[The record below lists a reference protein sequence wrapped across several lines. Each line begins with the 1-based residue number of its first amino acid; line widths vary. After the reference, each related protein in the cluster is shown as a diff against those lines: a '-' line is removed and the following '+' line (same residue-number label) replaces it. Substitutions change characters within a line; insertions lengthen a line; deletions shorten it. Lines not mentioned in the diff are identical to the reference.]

1 MMRPGIDDHLFA
13 VIMAGG
19 SGTRFWPRSR
29 ENRPKQLLNITGSA
43 EGGLLK
49 KTIELIKPIIPVSRI
64 KIVTILSQADAVRRT
79 VPQISGE
86 SIIREPLGKNTAPA
100 IGISTLFIER
110 DDPDAIMVVLP
121 SDHCIE
127 DKKKFHQR
135 IMAGAYQ
142 ASQGDFLVTIGIPP
156 RGPETG
162 YGYIE
167 ADALIDE
174 NNMIYAVKSFHEKP
188 DINTAR
194 RFINQGNFFWNSGI
208 FIARA
213 STMLREIAEYL
224 PHNYRWLMKIRSSLG
239 KDEES
244 GVIREAYKEMEAIS
258 IDYGVIEK
266 SKNVLMVAGDFGWND
281 VGSWPSAAQ
290 YWPMD
295 SDNNAFIGELIN
307 LDSSQC
313 IVYSPKKLVA
323 LVGVEDLIIVEEDDA
338 LLVCKRGRSQDVRRL
353 VEILRSQG
361 RDKIL

>member
-1 MMRPGIDDHLFA
+1 MKSKPDEYLYA

-29 ENRPKQLLNITGSA
+29 ESRPKQLLNITGD
-43 EGGLLK
+43 EILLR
-49 KTIELIKPIIPVSRI
+49 KTVELIKPIIPISRT
-64 KIVTILSQADAVRRT
+64 KIVTTLSQADAVKAI
-79 VPQISGE
+79 VPHLPDENIIS
-86 SIIREPLGKNTAPA
+86 EPFGRNTAPA
-100 IGISTLFIER
+100 IGISALFVER
-110 DDPDAIMVVLP
+110 DNPDAVMAVLP
-121 SDHCIE
+121 SDHHIE
-127 DKKKFHQR
+127 DKERFHQT

-142 ASQGDFLVTIGIPP
+142 ASQGDSLVTIGIPP
-156 RGPETG
+156 LGPETG

-167 ADALIDE
+167 ADELLDKG
-174 NNMIYAVKSFHEKP
+174 NSLYSVKSFHEKP
-188 DINTAR
+188 DINTAT
-194 RFINQGNFFWNSGI
+194 RFIDQGNFFWNSGI

-224 PHNYRWLMKIRSSLG
+224 PHNHRCLMKIESCLG

-244 GVIREAYKEMEAIS
+244 GVITEAYKEMEAIS

-266 SKNVLMVAGDFGWND
+266 TKNALMVAGDFGWND

-295 SDNNAFIGELIN
+295 SDENAFIGEVIN

-313 IVYSPKKLVA
+313 IVYSPKKPVA
-323 LVGVEDLIIVEEDDA
+323 LLGVKDLIIVEENDA
-338 LLVCKRGRSQDVRRL
+338 LLVCKRGRSQDVRKL

>member
-1 MMRPGIDDHLFA
+1 MMKSGIDDHLYA

-29 ENRPKQLLNITGSA
+29 TDRPKQLLNITGD
-43 EGGLLK
+43 EILLK
-49 KTIELIKPIIPVSRI
+49 KTIELIKPIIPVGRI
-64 KIVTILSQADAVRRT
+64 KIVTTLSQADAVKRT
-79 VPQISGE
+79 VPEISGE
-86 SIIREPLGKNTAPA
+86 SIIGEPLGKNTAPA
-100 IGISTLFIER
+100 IGTSTLFVER
-110 DDPDAIMVVLP
+110 DDPDAIMIVLP
-121 SDHCIE
+121 SDHYIE
-127 DKKKFHQR
+127 DREKFHRR
-135 IMAGAYQ
+135 IMAGAHQ

-167 ADALIDE
+167 AGTLIDE
-174 NNMIYAVKSFHEKP
+174 DNGIYAVKSFHEKP

-208 FIARA
+208 FIAKA

-224 PHNYRWLMKIRSSLG
+224 PHTYRWLVKIRSSLG

-244 GVIREAYKEMEAIS
+244 GVITEAYKEMEAIS

-266 SKNVLMVAGDFGWND
+266 SRNVLVVAGDFGWSD
-281 VGSWPSAAQ
+281 VGSWPCAAR
-290 YWPMD
+290 YWPRD
-295 SDNNAFIGELIN
+295 RNNNAFIGELIN

-313 IVYSPKKLVA
+313 IVYSPKKPVA
-323 LVGVEDLIIVEEDDA
+323 LVGVEDLVIVEEDDV
-338 LLVCKRGRSQDVRRL
+338 LLVCKRERSQDVRKL
-353 VEILRSQG
+353 VEILKSQG

>member
-1 MMRPGIDDHLFA
+1 MMKSRMDDYLYA

-19 SGTRFWPRSR
+19 TGTRFWPRSR
-29 ENRPKQLLNITGSA
+29 KDRPKQLLNITGD
-43 EGGLLK
+43 EILLK
-49 KTIELIKPIIPVSRI
+49 KTIELIKPIIPTSRI
-64 KIVTILSQADAVRRT
+64 KIVTTLSQADAVKRT
-79 VPQISGE
+79 APEIPDE
-86 SIIREPLGKNTAPA
+86 NMIIEPFGKNTAPA
-100 IGISTLFIER
+100 IGISALFIER
-110 DDPDAIMVVLP
+110 DNPDAVMVILP
-121 SDHCIE
+121 ADHYIE
-127 DKKKFHQR
+127 DKKEFRQK
-135 IMAGAYQ
+135 IMAGAYH
-142 ASQGDFLVTIGIPP
+142 ASQGDFLITIGIPP

-167 ADALIDE
+167 ADELIDKE
-174 NNMIYAVKSFHEKP
+174 SLIYSIKSFHEKP
-188 DINTAR
+188 DIDTAR
-194 RFINQGNFFWNSGI
+194 LFINQGNFFWNSGI

-213 STMLREIAEYL
+213 SSMLKEIAEYL

-266 SKNVLMVAGDFGWND
+266 TKNVLMAEGGFGWDD

-295 SDNNAFIGELIN
+295 SDKNAFIGELIN

-323 LVGVEDLIIVEEDDA
+323 LLGVEDLVIVEEDDA
-338 LLVCKRGRSQDVRRL
+338 LLICKRGRSQDVRKL